1 MTGFKPIRYDSGK
14 LDTKTL
20 AASQTITKGMALV
33 DSSGYLAEA
42 DSAAV
47 YVEYVAM
54 EAKTSGSGEHP
65 TIQVVKTNDVEF
77 EAVCNSTIT
86 IAKEQYMADL
96 SNSKVVNESAT
107 SNNVFLIEHV
117 IDAANKIVTG
127 RFIQKVS

>member
-20 AASQTITKGMALV
+20 ASSQTITKGMALV
-33 DSSGYLAEA
+33 DSSGYLAAA

-47 YVEYVAM
+47 YVQYVAM
-54 EAKTSGSGEHP
+54 EDVTSGSTAHP
-65 TIQVVKTNDVEF
+65 TIQVIRTNDVEF

-96 SNSKVVNESAT
+96 STSKVVNESAS
-107 SNNVFLIEHV
+107 SNDVFLIEHV

-127 RFIQKVS
+127 RFVQKIS